1 MKRAEKNLVLLL
13 SDMKGFTERTSRQT
27 REENARMLA
36 LHDALLLP
44 VVRGYHGHKVKG
56 LGDALVA
63 AFLSPTDAVLC
74 AMAMQDRLAAWNARA
89 LPGDRIEIRIALS
102 QGEVRRSRG
111 DVHGEAMQLAL
122 EAEARAEAGE
132 VVLTDAVYLS
142 MNKTEAAT
150 EVVGEVPLHGGG
162 RIRLRRA
169 MRGTDPIAP
178 YGGRALA
185 RLRRLPDPARAVRLR
200 MAAESL
206 LDFARKRA
214 VWTAAGL
221 LLVAAAAGEH
231 VSGAAEND
239 PLARAAAL
247 LDRGARRPPRLGSV
261 SSGLAPAAVEAPRRT
276 GGPRRRARAARAA
289 FLGTGE
295 VSRRCAARPRGERRS
310 HRRGSPHRGPR
321 RPARSARQ
329 LRGEENGGAPAG
341 ARHRRGSRSPSCG
354 RRGGARVRVRRSAR
368 CAPATPE
375 RQGRRSPL
383 TGGQGPFPQL
393 LCLVHARANREVSGC
408 SKVRSP
414 ASGSSPGRATT
425 RRICSGPTSRSSP
438 SPTSARRVW
447 RRRAPPLRRR
457 VSIPISA
464 PCSPGRRSSTSSTW
478 LLRRMRTRRS
488 RFWRWSAAC
497 TFSARSRSPPAWP
510 RRGRWSR
517 PPARAGGWCFPRTT
531 TSTRRW

>member
-1 MKRAEKNLVLLL
+1 VKRAEKNLVLLL

-169 MRGTDPIAP
+169 VRGADPIAP

-247 LDRGARRPPRLGSV
+247 LESREPMAALAELDRLADSPRANDPEVQIVRGKAEHALGQLGPAFADFAAAAKRDPRSLDAGAIAALADLLDSEAFPPVWRPPLLKLLGEQV
-261 SSGLAPAAVEAPRRT
+261 GRAAAPALRELLSSE
-276 GGPRRRARAARAA
+276 RARSRDDA
-289 FLGTGE
+289 LHVLE
-295 VSRRCAARPRGERRS
+295 VSGAATDEDRLAVARSDLLDPHASCAARRTAVRRLALVTGGE
-310 HRRGSPHRGPR
+310 
-321 RPARSARQ
+321 
-329 LRGEENGGAPAG
+329 AG
-341 ARHRRGSRSPSCG
+341 ALLA
-354 RRGGARVRVRRSAR
+354 GAA
-368 CAPATPE
+368 E
-375 RQGRRSPL
+375 
-383 TGGQGPFPQL
+383 
-393 LCLVHARANREVSGC
+393 ARAC
-408 SKVRSP
+408 
-414 ASGSSPGRATT
+414 GSAE
-425 RRICSGPTSRSSP
+425 
-438 SPTSARRVW
+438 ARD
-447 RRRAPPLRRR
+447 ALRRR
-457 VSIPISA
+457 QNAKVA
-464 PCSPGRRSSTSSTW
+464 EVR
-478 LLRRMRTRRS
+478 
-488 RFWRWSAAC
+488 
-497 TFSARSRSPPAWP
+497 
-510 RRGRWSR
+510 
-517 PPARAGGWCFPRTT
+517 
-531 TSTRRW
+531 